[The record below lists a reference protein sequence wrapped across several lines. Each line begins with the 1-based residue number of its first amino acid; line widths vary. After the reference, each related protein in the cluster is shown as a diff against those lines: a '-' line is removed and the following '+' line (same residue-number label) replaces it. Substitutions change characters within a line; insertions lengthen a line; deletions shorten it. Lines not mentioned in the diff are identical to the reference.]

1 MASTCTQAT
10 CKLSASALSNAGPR
24 INADLHRTNVLA
36 RTPPLSVPSSAL
48 LCRGGFPK
56 SLSSSKFLRDS
67 RSGRQQ
73 LLVRAQSSSEQQV
86 KVEEKKK
93 EDNVGGEEPVFDTDT
108 SARGRD
114 RGFIGGL
121 IYNNFVSRRL
131 EPW

>member
-1 MASTCTQAT
+1 MAFTCTQAT
-10 CKLSASALSNAGPR
+10 CKLSALALSNVGPS
-24 INADLHRTNVLA
+24 ISADLHRTNLFA
-36 RTPPLSVPSSAL
+36 STPPLSIPSSAL
-48 LCRGGFPK
+48 SYRGGFSK
-56 SLSSSKFLRDS
+56 SLSSSSSSRDFQ
-67 RSGRQQ
+67 RGRKQ

-86 KVEEKKK
+86 KVGEKKK

-114 RGFIGGL
+114 RGFLGGL